1 MTSHGP
7 YQRPRSPEL
16 EPGRVIRPQEPDR
29 RRRIEAQARQAG
41 TTAAGFV
48 IILLA
53 LAAWA
58 VAWSAGG
65 RELTQALLAG
75 DVSQVGPVAVIFGGL
90 FGFGAAF
97 ILGLGWTAAAA
108 TWRRRSPRP

>member
-7 YQRPRSPEL
+7 YQRRREAEL
-16 EPGRVIRPQEPDR
+16 EPGRVIPPREPSA

-41 TTAAGFV
+41 TTVAGFV

-53 LAAWA
+53 LAAWS
-58 VAWSAGG
+58 VAWTAGG
-65 RELTQALLAG
+65 REVLEALLAG
-75 DVSQVGPVAVIFGGL
+75 TVAGVGPVAMVFAGLYAFGL
-90 FGFGAAF
+90 AF

-108 TWRRRSPRP
+108 TWRRRSRP